1 MSVFNVQNNRFGNHI
16 NTLQNHLIYIMR
28 ASAVRFPY
36 FYGAGVSVFDAYR
49 EMIIAKVVW
58 HQLWGKGYF
67 FYVLCP
73 ERDDIYSLED
83 FYMAGIQIAEHIAH
97 FCGRFQVVMA
107 IHFNVGKQLH
117 IHFIANNID
126 MDNGHRM
133 DLSKKRMSELKFGIS
148 AILVQHHISAIR
160 QRECWNDNILT
171 TTSIGTIMMDCTGL
185 RSKEL

>member
-1 MSVFNVQNNRFGNHI
+1 MLRLFIIFSSCFDKNLLEKWLEINDFG
-16 NTLQNHLIYIMR
+16 L
-28 ASAVRFPY
+28 
-36 FYGAGVSVFDAYR
+36 D
-49 EMIIAKVVW
+49 II
-58 HQLWGKGYF
+58 G
-67 FYVLCP
+67 
-73 ERDDIYSLED
+73 RDDIYSLED

-133 DLSKKRMSELKFGIS
+133 DLSKKRLSELKFGIS
-148 AILVQHHISAIR
+148 AILVQYHISAIR